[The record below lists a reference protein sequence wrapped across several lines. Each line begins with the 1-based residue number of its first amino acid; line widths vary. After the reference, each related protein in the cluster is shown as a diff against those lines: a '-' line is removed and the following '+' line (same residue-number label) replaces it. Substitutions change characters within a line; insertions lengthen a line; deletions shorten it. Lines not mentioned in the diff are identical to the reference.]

1 MPRLNRNTHEGVEL
15 LVMNQTFRRSRSARL
30 SNEAI
35 DGYMD
40 RFEQQA
46 MIDAAARKIEEL
58 FDVLQ
63 IDHRNDHNTQ
73 DTPKRVAKMYV
84 QELLRGRYNPPP
96 EITNFENA
104 NGYEGLIVTGPIEV
118 RSTCAHHLMPIYGEA
133 YIGILP
139 SAEGRIIGLSKYDRI
154 VDYFCAR
161 FQIQEELVQQIGNF
175 IMEKTNPR
183 GLAVRVSAV
192 HMCKT
197 QRGIRAT
204 HRGRMVNSAFFGDL
218 ETDSALRQ
226 EFMQECAIIEAAKR

>member
-1 MPRLNRNTHEGVEL
+1 MAGQP
-15 LVMNQTFRRSRSARL
+15 FRRITRARL
-30 SNEAI
+30 CNEAV
-35 DGYMD
+35 DGFMSQD
-40 RFEQQA
+40 ERQE
-46 MIDAAARKIEEL
+46 IIEAAARKLEEL

-63 IDHRNDHNTQ
+63 IDHRNDHNTR

-84 QELLRGRYNPPP
+84 EELLKGRYNAPPS
-96 EITNFENA
+96 ITDFENA
-104 NGYEGLIVTGPIEV
+104 NGYDGLIVTGPIDV

-154 VDYFCAR
+154 VDYFCSR

-175 IMEKTNPR
+175 IMEKTAPR
-183 GLAVRVSAV
+183 GLAVRISAV

-204 HRGRMVNSAFFGDL
+204 HRGRMVNSAFFGELQSDA
-218 ETDSALRQ
+218 TLRQ
-226 EFMQECAIIEAAKR
+226 EFVQECAIIDRQQR